1 MRAACICVCISSLG
15 GEGVFVCVYVC
26 DCVPVLFCFLIEGEE
41 ACIFIKSVVSEKERE
56 KV

>member
-1 MRAACICVCISSLG
+1 MCVCIRMCGASVCIRISML
-15 GEGVFVCVYVC
+15 VCVYVC